1 MKESADKPER
11 QKDLSFLEFSKI
23 NEDENDSEISIFDSF
38 YKSNL
43 SIKSEKNSNELFFL
57 GNKSYNRMGTVKDE
71 KQNNRNEV
79 IKELDENN
87 NKINEVCVE
96 TEKEEDFK
104 NNIHLIIARLIKHF
118 MQKIEEGEKLDG
130 LNLFNIIDFLKNSIG
145 NIMNMIMSKGDN
157 IFEKDPNILMTF
169 LQKSELLDDIQNFKT
184 QEKDE
189 DKMSTNRIF
198 YLKEKIILFEEE
210 VGRKKEI
217 RKEIKTKLGNKS
229 QPIELL
235 NLAIKIF
242 IMDLLEEQIQYKYT
256 MAFHENKIKENQ
268 PEIKEIKNIGKKRDY
283 FENIDENSLN
293 VSKVGNNIERI
304 SYRADN
310 ISMKFKRNLIQKIF
324 LDWINYGE
332 SDKKKR
338 LKKLDPA
345 IFKSSYDFK
354 GKTLK
359 EIYSQNISL
368 KGKNL
373 DKNFNINII
382 EKAKGIKN
390 IKLNF
395 SFKQALKLFYYKK
408 IDDLEIFNIIK
419 NLNETENVNDLKNKI
434 IEGLKSKEKY
444 LAQKGKEEDLF
455 FKKKLEK
462 VLVDFERKYL
472 IH

>member
-1 MKESADKPER
+1 
-11 QKDLSFLEFSKI
+11 
-23 NEDENDSEISIFDSF
+23 
-38 YKSNL
+38 
-43 SIKSEKNSNELFFL
+43 
-57 GNKSYNRMGTVKDE
+57 MGTVKDE
-71 KQNNRNEV
+71 KQNNRNEA

-189 DKMSTNRIF
+189 DKMSTNRILN
-198 YLKEKIILFEEE
+198 LKEKIILLEEE
-210 VGRKKEI
+210 EGKKKEI

-229 QPIELL
+229 QPIEVL
-235 NLAIKIF
+235 NLAIQIF

-283 FENIDENSLN
+283 IENIDENSLN

>member
-189 DKMSTNRIF
+189 DKMSTNRILN
-198 YLKEKIILFEEE
+198 LKEKIILLEEE
-210 VGRKKEI
+210 EGKKKEI

-283 FENIDENSLN
+283 IENIDENSLN

>member
-1 MKESADKPER
+1 
-11 QKDLSFLEFSKI
+11 
-23 NEDENDSEISIFDSF
+23 
-38 YKSNL
+38 
-43 SIKSEKNSNELFFL
+43 
-57 GNKSYNRMGTVKDE
+57 
-71 KQNNRNEV
+71 
-79 IKELDENN
+79 
-87 NKINEVCVE
+87 
-96 TEKEEDFK
+96 
-104 NNIHLIIARLIKHF
+104 

-283 FENIDENSLN
+283 IENIDENSLN

-359 EIYSQNISL
+359 EIYSQNI
-368 KGKNL
+368 
-373 DKNFNINII
+373 
-382 EKAKGIKN
+382 
-390 IKLNF
+390 
-395 SFKQALKLFYYKK
+395 
-408 IDDLEIFNIIK
+408 
-419 NLNETENVNDLKNKI
+419 
-434 IEGLKSKEKY
+434 
-444 LAQKGKEEDLF
+444 
-455 FKKKLEK
+455 
-462 VLVDFERKYL
+462 
-472 IH
+472 

>member
-242 IMDLLEEQIQYKYT
+242 IMDLLEEL
-256 MAFHENKIKENQ
+256 
-268 PEIKEIKNIGKKRDY
+268 
-283 FENIDENSLN
+283 ENIDENSLN

>member
-268 PEIKEIKNIGKKRDY
+268 PEIKEIKNIGKKRLY
-283 FENIDENSLN
+283 
-293 VSKVGNNIERI
+293 
-304 SYRADN
+304 
-310 ISMKFKRNLIQKIF
+310 
-324 LDWINYGE
+324 
-332 SDKKKR
+332 
-338 LKKLDPA
+338 
-345 IFKSSYDFK
+345 
-354 GKTLK
+354 
-359 EIYSQNISL
+359 
-368 KGKNL
+368 
-373 DKNFNINII
+373 
-382 EKAKGIKN
+382 
-390 IKLNF
+390 
-395 SFKQALKLFYYKK
+395 
-408 IDDLEIFNIIK
+408 
-419 NLNETENVNDLKNKI
+419 
-434 IEGLKSKEKY
+434 
-444 LAQKGKEEDLF
+444 
-455 FKKKLEK
+455 
-462 VLVDFERKYL
+462 
-472 IH
+472 